1 VGNIGKR
8 LFLTVFILLAYIL
21 SFSFTLTL
29 SGLEGSS
36 VFIDGIFKKI
46 IGKSVYNIDLSD
58 TTHKLE
64 VKKPGYT
71 DYSLDISG
79 TKGSKLE
86 ISALQVPLSILN
98 IKTNSDS
105 FYINYMFNNNNIRQK
120 VINDTQTYIPS
131 TIRELKIEQAGYLS
145 QTVTVDL
152 KPFYENKLSVT
163 LKRTDFAY
171 ISSIPSD
178 ASIFVGSKNL
188 GTTPYATALSLLEG
202 KDVILKAPGYMDL
215 SFKTDSKTNDYIFTM
230 TKACTVFFS
239 SEPSGA
245 LVTLNNEYLGITPF
259 TAKIPMGSHLF
270 TVSKALYTP
279 KKLSANISE
288 TTPQISYTVSL
299 EEDIRIFK
307 LLNAENAEVFL
318 DGINLGSGIS
328 FIVTDKKEHFL
339 QIYSKNTLD
348 LLGIKLDQKAPK
360 IIDINK
366 ITVMN
371 LYSSEKKSISFQNEI
386 STVPAQFIAN
396 IISKKQTFQFESL
409 TKKYNISAESGKN
422 NVLIIDSPGYGFVN
436 IINNV
441 DDTLIYIDNQL
452 IGYFGVFGY
461 PLPIGRHAITVKYKN
476 IEKTEKIDIT
486 DQEVKNLNFIFEDK
500 IPIRPYSSGEYK
512 IDGIIYPPSQFI
524 VYVSKGP
531 HVVETKGIK
540 FVIYIDAAQSLFI
553 DDLAVLK

>member
-1 VGNIGKR
+1 MGNIGKR

-21 SFSFTLTL
+21 SFSFTLAL

-46 IGKSVYNIDLSD
+46 IEKTVYSVDLSD

-64 VKKPGYT
+64 VKKPGYS

-79 TKGSKLE
+79 TKGSKVE
-86 ISALQVPLSILN
+86 VSALQVPLSILN

-120 VINDTQTYIPS
+120 VINDTQTYLPS
-131 TIRELKIEQAGYLS
+131 TIKELTIEQAGYVS
-145 QTVTVDL
+145 QKITIGL
-152 KPFYENKLSVT
+152 RPFYENKLSVT

-171 ISSIPSD
+171 ISSVPSD
-178 ASIFVGSKNL
+178 ASIFIGSKNL
-188 GTTPYATALSLLEG
+188 GSTPYATALIALEG
-202 KDVILKAPGYMDL
+202 KDIVLKAPGYMDF
-215 SFKTDSKTNDYIFTM
+215 SFKTDSKTNDYVFTM
-230 TKACTVFFS
+230 VKASAVSFS

-259 TAKIPMGSHLF
+259 TAQIPMGSHLF

-288 TTPQISYTVSL
+288 ATPQISYTVSL
-299 EEDIRIFK
+299 EEDIRTFK
-307 LLNAENAEVFL
+307 LLNTENAEVYL

-328 FIVTDKKEHFL
+328 FIVADKKEHFL
-339 QIYSKNTLD
+339 QIYNKSTSD
-348 LLGIKLDQKAPK
+348 LLGIRLDQKAPK

-371 LYSSEKKSISFQNEI
+371 LYSSEKKSVSYQNEI

-422 NVLIIDSPGYGFVN
+422 NVLIIESPGYGFVN
-436 IINNV
+436 VINNV
-441 DDTLIYIDNQL
+441 DGTLIYIDNQL

-461 PLPIGRHAITVKYKN
+461 PLSSGRHTVTVKYQN
-476 IEKTEKIDIT
+476 IEKTEKIDIA
-486 DQEVKNLNFIFEDK
+486 DQEIKNLNFTFEDK

-524 VYVSKGP
+524 VYISKGP
-531 HVVETKGIK
+531 HVIETKGIK
-540 FVIYIDAAQSLFI
+540 FGIYIDAAQSIFI